1 VNAARLE
8 AAAKELKS
16 KIPEPLPAG
25 VTGVVF
31 QPLVANNAR
40 LFLGLPKPDG
50 SLSYQECPEVLVE
63 LRSGF
68 RDSRTLSL
76 QGFQSIYDAIF
87 TPNTQLFQGQVR
99 VSLQNGRHTEIIPF
113 IAQVNDMVGEK
124 LDNTKTV
131 DTATGSI
138 LATLKNTIESPIL
151 INRLNTKIANGNMIQ
166 ADGVISS
173 LSTALPARLNPGE
186 SLSFSVSPASEMAL
200 NPSSEVIFDLSGVE
214 VLADSSAIWS
224 KIVLPQSTMTY
235 KRKVRI
241 NTLKATFGDRIE
253 VISIDLKLG
262 DTVNLLKDMPLTP
275 EGIPTHVV
283 TPIQDLILRKTD
295 DGSFEYRSLVI
306 LNDGRKIEDPEN
318 QWRSEQSEVL
328 WVTNSN
334 LPPI

>member
-1 VNAARLE
+1 
-8 AAAKELKS
+8 
-16 KIPEPLPAG
+16 
-25 VTGVVF
+25 
-31 QPLVANNAR
+31 
-40 LFLGLPKPDG
+40 
-50 SLSYQECPEVLVE
+50 
-63 LRSGF
+63 
-68 RDSRTLSL
+68 
-76 QGFQSIYDAIF
+76 
-87 TPNTQLFQGQVR
+87 
-99 VSLQNGRHTEIIPF
+99 
-113 IAQVNDMVGEK
+113 
-124 LDNTKTV
+124 
-131 DTATGSI
+131 
-138 LATLKNTIESPIL
+138 
-151 INRLNTKIANGNMIQ
+151 
-166 ADGVISS
+166 
-173 LSTALPARLNPGE
+173 
-186 SLSFSVSPASEMAL
+186 MAL

-262 DTVNLLKDMPLTP
+262 DTVNLLKDTPLTP

-306 LNDGRKIEDPEN
+306 LNDGRKIEDPES
-318 QWRSEQSEVL
+318 QWRSEQSEML